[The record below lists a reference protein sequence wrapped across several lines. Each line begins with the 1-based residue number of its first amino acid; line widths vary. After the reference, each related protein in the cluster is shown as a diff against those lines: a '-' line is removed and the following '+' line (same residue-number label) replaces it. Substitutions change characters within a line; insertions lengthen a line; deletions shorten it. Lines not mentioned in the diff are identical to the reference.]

1 MPIPDLRAYIRD
13 MAHHV
18 SPREIT
24 SLPGKLYETFR
35 VAYLRFA
42 VSSGLLG
49 AAIAFYAVIC
59 LAPMAMFVGALLR
72 YLYSP
77 GGEYWDEITAA
88 AQKLSPQAAD
98 FILHEISRFATNPD
112 STLTGVISALGFL
125 WAGSRL
131 FESMERAINEIWPG
145 RRARGF
151 VARKL
156 LVVGMMLAFG
166 ALLGTFMFSSTFV
179 AGLRVW
185 LATNAPEDLTVF
197 EKLYHP
203 LSSGLIF
210 GTVTLGFFMLYKF
223 VPAQRVPFRAAV
235 AGSLFAGGLWQ
246 AMTPAFGLMIGSV
259 TKNRD
264 MYGGSLVDVVL
275 YALWA
280 YFGATIVLMG
290 AHLTAAWA
298 EVFEG
303 VGYHPREY
311 DEEQGPVGAIQPQP
325 HSSVNAVVIAG
336 GRIAPEFAEA
346 VGTDS
351 KGLIKILGKPS
362 IEYVVE
368 ALRGVALVDRIAIVG
383 PEVYREQPVAGMVDH
398 VIAEGEHITEN
409 LIRAIEALGAEKEVL
424 MLTSDMPLVT
434 LEALDDFLARCP
446 ADAEACYPVTR
457 RRPTVRLFPNRVFV
471 YLPLQEGWITHTC
484 LLLFRPQLLLDNRA
498 FIERF
503 VARRRSLWSAAFT
516 VGVGFLLRFL
526 LSWQIPLLRYS
537 MADISRRMG
546 KITGAKNLVGM
557 IIEYPEIALDIDKA
571 SDVPF
576 IEEYIQA
583 RRAHAL
589 LQPDGNE
596 E

>member
-13 MAHHV
+13 VAHYV

-24 SLPGKLYETFR
+24 SLPGKLYETVR
-35 VAYLRFA
+35 VAYLRYS

-59 LAPMAMFVGALLR
+59 LAPLAMFVGALLR
-72 YLYSP
+72 HLYSP
-77 GGEYWDEITAA
+77 GGEYWHEISRA

-98 FILHEISRFATNPD
+98 FILQEISRFATTPD

-125 WAGSRL
+125 WAGTRL

-151 VARKL
+151 LARKL
-156 LVVGMMLAFG
+156 LVVGMMLTFG
-166 ALLGTFMFSSTFV
+166 ALLGTFMFTSTFV
-179 AGLRVW
+179 AGLRAW
-185 LATNAPEDLTVF
+185 LAVNAPQDLTAF
-197 EKLYHP
+197 ETVYHP
-203 LSSGLIF
+203 ISSGLIF
-210 GTVTLGFFMLYKF
+210 GTVTVGFFMLYKF
-223 VPAQRVPFRAAV
+223 VPVQRVPFRAAV
-235 AGSLFAGGLWQ
+235 VGALFAGGLWQ
-246 AMTPAFGLMIGSV
+246 AMTPALGLMIGAV
-259 TKNRD
+259 TRKAE
-264 MYGGSLVDVVL
+264 MYGVLTGVVL

-280 YFGATIVLMG
+280 YFGATIILMG

-303 VGYHPREY
+303 VGYHPREH
-311 DEEQGPVGAIQPQP
+311 DEDQGPVGAIQAQP
-325 HSSVNAVVIAG
+325 HPSVNAVVLAG

-368 ALRGVALVDRIAIVG
+368 ALRAVPSVARIAIVG
-383 PEVYREQPVAGMVDH
+383 PEMYREQPVAGMVDC
-398 VIAEGEHITEN
+398 VIAEGGHITEN
-409 LIRAIEALGAEKEVL
+409 LVRAIEALGAEKELL

-434 LEALDDFLARCP
+434 AEALNDFLARCP
-446 ADAEACYPVTR
+446 QDAEACYPVTR
-457 RRPTVRLFPNRVFV
+457 RRPTVQLFPHRLFV
-471 YLPLQEGWITHTC
+471 YLPLQEGWITNTC
-484 LLLFRPQLLLDNRA
+484 VMLLRPQLLLDNRA
-498 FIERF
+498 FIDRLVE
-503 VARRRSLWSAAFT
+503 RRRNPFTAAAT
-516 VGVGFLLRFL
+516 VGIGFVLRFL
-526 LSWQIPLLRYS
+526 LSWLVPLLRYS
-537 MADISRRMG
+537 MADISRRLG

-557 IIEYPEIALDIDKA
+557 IIAYPEIALDIDKP
-571 SDVPF
+571 SDVAF
-576 IEEYIQA
+576 IEEYIQV
-583 RRAHAL
+583 RRARAL

>member
-13 MAHHV
+13 VAHLV

-35 VAYLRFA
+35 VAYLRYS

-59 LAPMAMFVGALLR
+59 LAPLAMFVGALLR
-72 YLYSP
+72 HLYSP
-77 GGEYWDEITAA
+77 GGEYWEEISQA
-88 AQKLSPQAAD
+88 AQKLSPQAAN
-98 FILHEISRFATNPD
+98 FILQEISRFATSPD

-125 WAGSRL
+125 WAGTRL

-151 VARKL
+151 FARKV

-166 ALLGTFMFSSTFV
+166 ALLGSFMFSSTFV

-185 LATNAPEDLTVF
+185 LATNAPEDLTAF

-223 VPAQRVPFRAAV
+223 VPVQRVPFRAALV
-235 AGSLFAGGLWQ
+235 GAIFAGGLWQ
-246 AMTPAFGLMIGSV
+246 VMTPALGLMIGAV
-259 TKNRD
+259 TRKAE
-264 MYGGSLVDVVL
+264 MYGTLTGVVL

-303 VGYHPREY
+303 VGYHPREH
-311 DEEQGPVGAIQPQP
+311 DEAQGPVGEIQAQP
-325 HSSVNAVVIAG
+325 HAAVNAVIIAS
-336 GRIAPEFAEA
+336 GRIAPQFAEA
-346 VGTDS
+346 VGAES
-351 KGLIKILGKPS
+351 KGLIEILGKPS
-362 IEYVVE
+362 IEYVVD
-368 ALRGVALVDRIAIVG
+368 ALRNVPLVDRIAIVG
-383 PEVYREQPVAGMVDH
+383 PDLYREQPVAARVDH
-398 VIAEGEHITEN
+398 VIAEGEHITES
-409 LIRAIEALGAEKEVL
+409 LTRAIEALGAGKELL
-424 MLTSDMPLVT
+424 MLTADTPLVT
-434 LEALDDFLARCP
+434 PEALNDFLARCP
-446 ADAEACYPVTR
+446 VEAEACYPVTR
-457 RRPTVRLFPNRVFV
+457 RRPTVQLFPNRLFV
-471 YLPLQEGWITHTC
+471 YLPLHEGWITHTC
-484 LLLFRPQLLLDNRA
+484 LLLFKPQLLLDNRA

-503 VARRRSLWSAAFT
+503 VARRRSLWSAAST
-516 VGVGFLLRFL
+516 VGIGFLLRFL
-526 LSWQIPLLRYS
+526 LSWPIPLFRYS
-537 MADISRRMG
+537 IADISRRMG
-546 KITGAKNLVGM
+546 RITGARNLVGM
-557 IIEYPEIALDIDKA
+557 IIQYPEIALDIDRA

-583 RRAHAL
+583 RRAHWL